1 MISKLKFIYEKIR
14 AGAMPALSMVFVYVF
29 LAASLI
35 PIGLY
40 IGVWSWVAIWGRG
53 EPPLLALLQDMRQ
66 FVGTMFS
73 TQVVAGIMAFVT
85 MLVDDDADGK
95 PDVIEADIKQK
106 GGDNNVHG

>member
-1 MISKLKFIYEKIR
+1 MTQLKLILQRFK
-14 AGAMPALSMVFVYVF
+14 ASSMPALSMVFVYVF

-35 PIGLY
+35 PIVLY

-73 TQVVAGIMAFVT
+73 TQVIAGVMAFVT
-85 MLVDDDADGK
+85 MLVDDDGDGK
-95 PDVIEADIKQK
+95 PDVIESDIEKKK
-106 GGDNNVHG
+106 GDKL